1 MHDIILFLVGIV
13 VGAMNAIAGGGMLVG
28 FPALIAVGIPAIVAN
43 ATTSIIVL
51 PGGISATYGYRKY
64 LRRVPRQYLLLLIP
78 AIIGA
83 AIGSTLLRHTS
94 PSRFEQFVPE
104 LILLAVVLFAFQPV
118 LYKQLHRY
126 LHGPKRFRGS
136 KKQPLLLTGLAV
148 VPLAVYGGYFG
159 AGFGFIML
167 AFLGFTKLHD
177 HIHRINALKNI
188 MTIAIASTSLACL
201 YSSTLIDWHHGL
213 IMGAGCLLGGYFGA
227 VLTQKIPSHII
238 RVIVIIIGLGTATY
252 LALRSY

>member
-1 MHDIILFLVGIV
+1 MNEVFLFVVGIV

-28 FPALIAVGIPAIVAN
+28 FPALLAVGLPAIVAN
-43 ATTSIIVL
+43 ASTSIIVL
-51 PGGISATYGYRKY
+51 PGSISATYGYRKY
-64 LRRVPRQYLLLLIP
+64 LRRVPRQYLLLLLP
-78 AIIGA
+78 AVVGA

-118 LYKQLHRY
+118 LYHQLHRH
-126 LHGPKRFRGS
+126 LHGPKRLRGS
-136 KKQPLLLTGLAV
+136 KQLLLITGLAV
-148 VPLAVYGGYFG
+148 VPLALYGGYFG

-188 MTIAIASTSLACL
+188 ITICIASTSLACL
-201 YSSTLIDWHHGL
+201 YSSHLIDWHHGL
-213 IMGAGCLLGGYFGA
+213 VMGAGCLLGGYFGS

-238 RVIVIIIGLGTATY
+238 RLIVIIIGLGTATY